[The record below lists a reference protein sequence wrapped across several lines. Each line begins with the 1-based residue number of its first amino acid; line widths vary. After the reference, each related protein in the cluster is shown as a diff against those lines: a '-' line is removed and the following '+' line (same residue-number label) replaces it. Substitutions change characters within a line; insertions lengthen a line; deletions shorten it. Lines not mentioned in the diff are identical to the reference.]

1 MKRTTVVATVACMG
15 IAMFISCAKK
25 DATKEPSASGTA
37 KESTQEPAQQ
47 SAQQSAQETPGKFV
61 ELPIDVMPKLV
72 KADVQYP
79 DEARKRG
86 EQGIVYV
93 RALVGKDGRV
103 RDASVDPQKP
113 ASPLLAGAA
122 VEAVKGWTFE
132 PAMAKGEPV
141 EIWIVVPVNFKLH

>member
-1 MKRTTVVATVACMG
+1 MKRTTVAAAVACMG

-25 DATKEPSASGTA
+25 DATKEPSASGAAT
-37 KESTQEPAQQ
+37 ESAQEPAQQ
-47 SAQQSAQETPGKFV
+47 SAQEMPGRFV

-103 RDASVDPQKP
+103 LEASVDPQKP

-132 PAMAKGEPV
+132 PARAKGEPV
-141 EIWIVVPVNFKLH
+141 EIWIVVPVNYKLH